1 MQKKTQKSSTQEHKN
16 AEVQRAEEK
25 EYAAMIAEWQQGLK
39 SKAESDIV
47 IPPVERF
54 RLLGRDMV
62 ANFER
67 NDNVKYLPVVIKV
80 IQNAGFFLP
89 EKDKCI
95 EWSKKAHVWNTV
107 QHLPFLE
114 IEDLLYYI
122 QTPCDGYHDFFSFLE
137 ACHRKNTL
145 YWFHLIPNR
154 YHKMCRAQDLFRG
167 PKNDSTYNEVMR
179 LYKIEFG
186 KDIRSQL
193 VDPAYVDCWDFEE
206 LPIEKLCR
214 EIEYA
219 LVDDNYES
227 IVAKDI
233 IKQVESDEEV
243 WGRLFKHVHYL
254 LKKGVL

>member
-145 YWFHLIPNR
+145 Y
-154 YHKMCRAQDLFRG
+154 
-167 PKNDSTYNEVMR
+167 
-179 LYKIEFG
+179 
-186 KDIRSQL
+186 
-193 VDPAYVDCWDFEE
+193 
-206 LPIEKLCR
+206 
-214 EIEYA
+214 
-219 LVDDNYES
+219 
-227 IVAKDI
+227 
-233 IKQVESDEEV
+233 
-243 WGRLFKHVHYL
+243 
-254 LKKGVL
+254 

>member
-1 MQKKTQKSSTQEHKN
+1 
-16 AEVQRAEEK
+16 
-25 EYAAMIAEWQQGLK
+25 
-39 SKAESDIV
+39 
-47 IPPVERF
+47 
-54 RLLGRDMV
+54 
-62 ANFER
+62 
-67 NDNVKYLPVVIKV
+67 
-80 IQNAGFFLP
+80 
-89 EKDKCI
+89 
-95 EWSKKAHVWNTV
+95 
-107 QHLPFLE
+107 
-114 IEDLLYYI
+114 
-122 QTPCDGYHDFFSFLE
+122 
-137 ACHRKNTL
+137 
-145 YWFHLIPNR
+145 
-154 YHKMCRAQDLFRG
+154 MCRAQDLFRG
-167 PKNDSTYNEVMR
+167 PENDSTYNEVMR